1 MAKKVERISQ
11 YPTQPVEHPVVA
23 TEVAVSGEAIAPEHG
38 PHHDDHEDEHTHH
51 VSMGAYFLVFGALMV
66 LLALTVG
73 AYHIDLGIINTPLA
87 VSIAAIKAMLIV
99 AIFMHAIFSSRLVQ
113 IAAITGFI
121 FVGIMFV
128 LTFNDYLTR
137 NWLPIAGRY

>member
-11 YPTQPVEHPVVA
+11 YPTQPVEHPIVA
-23 TEVAVSGEAIAPEHG
+23 AEAASGGSIASEHG

-51 VSMGAYFLVFGALMV
+51 VSMGSYFVVFGALMV
-66 LLALTVG
+66 LLAITVG

-87 VSIAAIKAMLIV
+87 VAIASIKAMLIV
-99 AIFMHAIFSSRLVQ
+99 AIFMHAKFSSRLVQ
-113 IAAITGFI
+113 IAAITGFV
-121 FVGIMFV
+121 FVAIMFV

-137 NWLPIAGRY
+137 DWLPVAGQY